1 MATMTAMQKIG
12 VAVLVGSWVG
22 GLAGTVWSIYS
33 TFRSLAAVENAG
45 IGSIGG
51 LVGNAILFTVAGL
64 VGSTIGFLLIILGRS
79 KVDPVERTR

>member
-12 VAVLVGSWVG
+12 VAVLVGSSVG
-22 GLAGTVWSIYS
+22 GLAGTGWSIYS
-33 TFRSLAAVENAG
+33 TFSALAAVENAG

-51 LVGNAILFTVAGL
+51 LLGNAILFTVAGL
-64 VGSTIGFLLIILGRS
+64 VGSTIGLLLIILGRS